1 MLFQGNAQT
10 LMTKNKVIRNFEFDW
25 EGLLADHIGDLSAAA
40 LARRLRAQWSWGKE
54 LDNFVDEMERF
65 GTLIDRAED

>member
-1 MLFQGNAQT
+1 LLFQGNAQT
-10 LMTKNKVIRNFEFDW
+10 LMTKNKVIRNFEFNW

>member
-1 MLFQGNAQT
+1 
-10 LMTKNKVIRNFEFDW
+10 MTKNKVIRNFEFDW

-65 GTLIDRAED
+65 GTLIYRAED

>member
-10 LMTKNKVIRNFEFDW
+10 LMTKNKVIRNFEFNW